1 MARAGLSEERVVAEA
16 ERMAD
21 EVGLENVTMAAL
33 AQRLGVRQPSLYKH
47 IASLPALRRVI
58 GLRTVTAL
66 TGELARAAV
75 GRSGE
80 DALVAMAR
88 AFRKWVKD
96 HPGRYQAGQRA
107 PDPGD
112 TAYEAAATEVI
123 ELFSSVLSAF
133 ELSGDDAIDAIRSL
147 RAAMHGFVSLELLGG
162 FAIPIDIDRS
172 YERLVSAVIGSFSA
186 QRPTAVAANVD
197 SPGVPHAKS

>member
-1 MARAGLSEERVVAEA
+1 VPRAGLTEDIVVAEA

-47 IASLPALRRVI
+47 VASLPALRRAI
-58 GLRTVTAL
+58 GLRTMTAL

-75 GRSGE
+75 GRSGA
-80 DALVAMAR
+80 DALMAMAL
-88 AFRKWVKD
+88 AFRAWVKA
-96 HPGRYQAGQRA
+96 HPGRYEAGQRA
-107 PDPGD
+107 PEPGD
-112 TAYEAAATEVI
+112 TAYETAAASVI
-123 ELFSSVLSAF
+123 ELFTSVLWSF

-162 FAIPIDIDRS
+162 FAIPLDIDRS
-172 YERLVSAVIGSFSA
+172 YERLVAAVIGSLTN
-186 QRPTAVAANVD
+186 RNPEE
-197 SPGVPHAKS
+197 P